1 MDSREFCRVCK
12 CKQDSVIRGTIT
24 PFPLIFILF
33 FSSHPT
39 ACLLALSGLDRSCL
53 IMVQV
58 IFFYGT
64 AKLNIS
70 GTGIGFHCVKQL
82 WNAPRDLCFIKIHTD
97 SSSLWRLID
106 RRPTQPRP
114 NIPWSIMT
122 TQNEFCIVRTNR
134 FKVETN
140 PPTGPHTFPRI
151 YAECSLHWTKL
162 LKAFMRSVCQGRCVV
177 FECALVLFVYVWC
190 NPVLVHLNLIT
201 AFFCL
206 LRVLPCFKN
215 TTMITSKPAN
225 TYKSRARSP

>member
-1 MDSREFCRVCK
+1 MNFVGYANANRTLLSGALLHHFPSFLFYFFQVTRLLVCLHY
-12 CKQDSVIRGTIT
+12 QDLTD
-24 PFPLIFILF
+24 
-33 FSSHPT
+33 H
-39 ACLLALSGLDRSCL
+39 ALSWFRS
-53 IMVQV
+53 
-58 IFFYGT
+58 FFYGT

-70 GTGIGFHCVKQL
+70 GTGIGFYCVKQL
-82 WNAPRDLCFIKIHTD
+82 WNAPRDLCFIKLRTD

-106 RRPTQPRP
+106 WRPTQPRP

-162 LKAFMRSVCQGRCVV
+162 LKAFMPSVCQGRCVV

-206 LRVLPCFKN
+206 LRVLPCYKN